1 MRIAPCPLSKHN
13 HSHCLMTFAGGDVQ
27 AIFSSEAEPQVLGH
41 SSSSSPSSSSLFS
54 FERLPLNL
62 IAASLSHLCRNN
74 VHMQLLWSQR
84 SHPSLPSVPSSCVS
98 PLLSPAWVSCRRAPR
113 RTATRSS
120 VFRGAMMPGAGEKV
134 SACGSL
140 CSGETRVNS
149 QGEGDLFNLFGDLA
163 PPLITSPTSF
173 PRPVEFKE
181 FGMIQQKSSLG
192 MFAAF
197 QRMGTPLGTE
207 VGYVYP
213 GAMHTSPF
221 TGDISW
227 FLK

>member
-1 MRIAPCPLSKHN
+1 M
-13 HSHCLMTFAGGDVQ
+13 
-27 AIFSSEAEPQVLGH
+27 
-41 SSSSSPSSSSLFS
+41 
-54 FERLPLNL
+54 
-62 IAASLSHLCRNN
+62 
-74 VHMQLLWSQR
+74 
-84 SHPSLPSVPSSCVS
+84 
-98 PLLSPAWVSCRRAPR
+98 
-113 RTATRSS
+113 
-120 VFRGAMMPGAGEKV
+120 
-134 SACGSL
+134 
-140 CSGETRVNS
+140 NS

-192 MFAAF
+192 MFVAF